1 METNMTNSYKVTKTR
16 HKYANRYKMIS
27 EDGARGEC
35 ELMDDG
41 TYRLRFGSMIGSTK
55 YASMDDVAQEAF
67 RCSREALARI
77 SVV

>member
-1 METNMTNSYKVTKTR
+1 
-16 HKYANRYKMIS
+16 MIS
-27 EDGARGEC
+27 EDGSRGEC

-41 TYRLRFGSMIGSTK
+41 TYRLRFGSMIGSKK

>member
-1 METNMTNSYKVTKTR
+1 MTNSYKVTKTR

-41 TYRLRFGSMIGSTK
+41 TYRLRFGSMIGSRE
-55 YASMDDVAQEAF
+55 YASMDDAAQAAF
-67 RCSREALARI
+67 RCNREALARI
-77 SVV
+77 SVI